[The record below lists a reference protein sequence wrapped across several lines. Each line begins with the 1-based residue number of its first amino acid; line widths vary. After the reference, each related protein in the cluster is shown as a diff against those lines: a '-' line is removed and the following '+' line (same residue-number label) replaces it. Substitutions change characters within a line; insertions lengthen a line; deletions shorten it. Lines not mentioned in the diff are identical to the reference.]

1 MARGDV
7 HWFSSYTLNSGIFTS
22 SVNLATDVIKLAYL
36 TNGTTLSAALADPR
50 WSTGGTTTLSAFE
63 VSTSTGYVTGGSA
76 LASVTWTQTG
86 NTVSLSAANVTVAQD
101 TTGFTTAYWA
111 VGYDNTTANKYGIF
125 FVDLGGPVGISAGA
139 LTITWSSNGIAVR
152 TNS

>member
-7 HWFSSYTLNSGIFTS
+7 HWFSSYTLESGISTT
-22 SVNLATDVIKLAYL
+22 SVNLAADSLKLAFL
-36 TNGTTLSAALADPR
+36 GNGTTLSAALADPR

-63 VSTSTGYVTGGSA
+63 VGTSTGYVTGGSA
-76 LASVTWTQTG
+76 LASVTWAQTG
-86 NTVSLSAANVTVAQD
+86 NTVSLSAANFTIAQD

-111 VGYDNTTANKYGIF
+111 VCYDNTTANKYGIF

-139 LTITWSSNGIAVR
+139 ITITWASGGIATRV
-152 TNS
+152 NS